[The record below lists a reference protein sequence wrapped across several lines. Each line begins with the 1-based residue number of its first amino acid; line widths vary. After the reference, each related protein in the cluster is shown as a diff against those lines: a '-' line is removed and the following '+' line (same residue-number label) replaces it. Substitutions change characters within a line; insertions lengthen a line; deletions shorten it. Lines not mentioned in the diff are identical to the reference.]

1 MSQANHKNAAWKQ
14 VEEFVRRRISYL
26 ESQAESNPKALAELR
41 RGIGKEPGELPQLW
55 QYILYQLPPEMEGR
69 YGPSR
74 EEWAIYLAL
83 TLFALHQQGRTK
95 SMMET
100 GVSLG
105 KAIAKLVKRGDEFG
119 EERVT
124 RRFTMVAGSS
134 DVRGLSVHLR
144 GVIQLLRS
152 GEITLDYGKLAS
164 DLYMF
169 QSPSMRAKV
178 LLQWGQDYY
187 GALRDSK
194 LSETEAVSEVEH
206 NGKSNTVN

>member
-1 MSQANHKNAAWKQ
+1 MSQSNHNEAVWKQ
-14 VEEFVRRRISYL
+14 VEDFVSRRITYL
-26 ESQAESNPKALAELR
+26 ERHAQSNPKALAELR
-41 RGIGKEPGELPQLW
+41 RGVGKEPGELPQLW
-55 QYILYQLPPEMEGR
+55 QYVLYQLPPEMEGR

-83 TLFALHQQGRTK
+83 TLFSLHQQGRTK
-95 SMMET
+95 SMMEK
-100 GVSLG
+100 GLSLG
-105 KAIAKLVKRGDEFG
+105 KAIARLVKRGDEFG

-134 DVRGLSVHLR
+134 DIKGLSVHLR
-144 GVIQLLRS
+144 GVIQLLKS
-152 GEITLDYGKLAS
+152 EEIPLDYGRLAS

-187 GALRDSK
+187 GALRDTAQSK
-194 LSETEAVSEVEH
+194 AEAAQ
-206 NGKSNTVN
+206 